1 MGFKH
6 GLMLR
11 LIVFLYFVHTGFVAF
26 GFGNG
31 QAPKDSSNRD
41 SLSGKLFREKTILAL
56 PVAFRYPET
65 RWGAGIATT
74 AAWSWAKDSLG
85 AKPSQASLG
94 LTYTQNRQVLAF
106 FPFSIFAKN
115 NKYFFSS
122 DIGWYR
128 YNYFYYGVGEN
139 LVPEEIF
146 DVDYLRVRFLASR
159 QINAKTYVGIRL
171 NLEPYNMTGTVEGGE
186 LASGRIFGSDDSR
199 TSAIGLAI
207 LRDTRDNV
215 FYPKKGIFGE
225 FSILPAS
232 KIFGSNV
239 EFLQLNLDV
248 AKYISLNKKVVSA
261 SHLYVMN
268 NFGDNVP
275 FNQLALIGGAKRMR
289 GIYYGYFRDKNAV
302 ILQEELRWEVWRFIG
317 LTGFG
322 AMTFMGDEIDY
333 LRLNKPKFTYG
344 AGLRIAT
351 KNHLN
356 LRLDYGLSPYGPG
369 NFYATIGEAF

>member
-1 MGFKH
+1 MQFSKIY
-6 GLMLR
+6 LFF
-11 LIVFLYFVHTGFVAF
+11 LISLSTL
-26 GFGNG
+26 G
-31 QAPKDSSNRD
+31 QSKNPGDT
-41 SLSGKLFREKTILAL
+41 LSGKLFREKTILPI

-65 RWGAGIATT
+65 RWGGGVAVTG
-74 AAWSWAKDSLG
+74 AWSWAKDSVG
-85 AKPSQASLG
+85 AKPSQASIG
-94 LTYTQNRQVLAF
+94 LTYTQNRQILAF
-106 FPFSIFAKN
+106 FPFSVFTKN
-115 NKYFFSS
+115 NKYYFNS

-128 YNYFYYGVGEN
+128 YNYYYYGVGEN
-139 LVPEEIF
+139 FVPEEIF

-171 NLEPYNMTGTVEGGE
+171 NIEPYNVTGTVEGGE
-186 LASGRIFGSDDSR
+186 LSSGRIFGSNDSR

-215 FYPKKGIFGE
+215 FYPKQGMFGE

-232 KIFGSNV
+232 KLFGSNV
-239 EFLQLNLDV
+239 EFFQVNLDV
-248 AKYISLNKKVVSA
+248 AKYHSLNKKVVSA
-261 SHLYVMN
+261 SHLYLMN
-268 NFGDNVP
+268 NFGKNVP

-289 GIYYGYFRDKNAV
+289 GIYYGFFRDKNAV
-302 ILQEELRWEVWRFIG
+302 IVQEELRWEVWRFIG
-317 LTGFG
+317 LTGFA
-322 AMTFMGDEIDY
+322 AMTVMGDETDY